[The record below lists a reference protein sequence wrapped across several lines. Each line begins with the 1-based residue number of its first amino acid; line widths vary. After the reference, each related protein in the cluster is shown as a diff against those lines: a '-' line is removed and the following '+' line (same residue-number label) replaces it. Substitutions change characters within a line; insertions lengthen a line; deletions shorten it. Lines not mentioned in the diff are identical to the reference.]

1 MIFDDREDVNTGKR
15 IDKMLVAPALVLAD
29 ESGAESSESS
39 SSSDSA
45 PLSAKTLPYS
55 FDVQGVPMSRPGTST
70 KTKTSHIVYITALP
84 PSTTSLQP
92 VLPKLDR
99 QILSD
104 AGVLPYAIPVSFGVG
119 MVLGIVITALLR
131 AWWRGHGYKYRC
143 RSVYPRTTGDGI
155 RNSPLSKG

>member
-29 ESGAESSESS
+29 ESGAESSVSS

-55 FDVQGVPMSRPGTST
+55 FDVQGVPTSRPGTST
-70 KTKTSHIVYITALP
+70 KTKTSHIVHITALP

-119 MVLGIVITALLR
+119 MVLGIVITALLC
-131 AWWRGHGYKYRC
+131 AWWRGSR
-143 RSVYPRTTGDGI
+143 VQI
-155 RNSPLSKG
+155 